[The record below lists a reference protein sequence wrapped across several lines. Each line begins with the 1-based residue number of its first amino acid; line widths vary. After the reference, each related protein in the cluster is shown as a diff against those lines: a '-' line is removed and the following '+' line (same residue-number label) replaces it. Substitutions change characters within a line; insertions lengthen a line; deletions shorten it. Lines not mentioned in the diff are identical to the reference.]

1 MVHFVPL
8 GQLHQIGRIASDLH
22 AVRPLELVQTFVFQN
37 EVFGVQ
43 LAERL
48 AERRRV
54 APILRPAARP
64 RLRAMSSR

>member
-22 AVRPLELVQTFVFQN
+22 AVSPLELVQTFVFQN

-48 AERRRV
+48 EHYIRQ
-54 APILRPAARP
+54 
-64 RLRAMSSR
+64 